1 MLWYEHRRCKTK
13 GQRKLTNW
21 SLFDWVINNWTNP
34 LLHGHLIRHCVG
46 IGTLQVN
53 LIVVQLEIPSPPPS
67 ASLILYSSSWDEWSR
82 PSRTSLS
89 FSLYVSF
96 SNLLLVWLTY
106 LHAWSPDPALQRY
119 HNDRYVVVVSPAVA
133 MWYLDQFVEVH
144 SCNHKA
150 CRKKNKISDWSEL
163 INPLWP
169 SRSSTVT
176 AQTRTLW
183 LQRTCFVCSS
193 EKNFLHQMLGR
204 VALRGCCDEH
214 LNLSDRLLVGEILV
228 EPVWR

>member
-89 FSLYVSF
+89 LYVSF

-106 LHAWSPDPALQRY
+106 LHAWSPDPAFQRY

-133 MWYLDQFVEVH
+133 MWYLDQFVKVH

-150 CRKKNKISDWSEL
+150 CGKKQDQRL
-163 INPLWP
+163 IRANQSILAFQKFNSYCTDTHDMTSAYLLCLQLW
-169 SRSSTVT
+169 
-176 AQTRTLW
+176 
-183 LQRTCFVCSS
+183 
-193 EKNFLHQMLGR
+193 
-204 VALRGCCDEH
+204 
-214 LNLSDRLLVGEILV
+214 
-228 EPVWR
+228 